1 MRTFWGKVLAIM
13 SKDILSELRSRDV
26 ASAIFVFSLLVI
38 VVFNFALEPGT
49 SKAVS
54 LAAGVLWVSF
64 AFAGVLGFNR
74 TFVQEKEKGCL
85 EGLLLA
91 PVDRGV
97 IYVGKML
104 GSFLFMLAVEAILL
118 PIFVA
123 LYGLPLHL
131 SQQAVILFLATLGFS
146 SVGTLFSALAVN
158 TRARE
163 IMLPLLFL
171 PVVVP
176 VLIAAV
182 KASTLVLMGE
192 GWGPILP
199 WLELIAAF
207 DAIFLTVSF
216 LVFEFVL
223 EE

>member
-1 MRTFWGKVLAIM
+1 MKAFWGKALAIM
-13 SKDILSELRSRDV
+13 SKDLLSELRTRD
-26 ASAIFVFSLLVI
+26 AATAIFLFSLLVI
-38 VVFNFALEPGT
+38 VVFNFALEPGRG
-49 SKAVS
+49 KALS
-54 LAAGVLWVSF
+54 IAAGVLWVSF

-91 PVDRGV
+91 PVEREA
-97 IYVGKML
+97 IFVGKVL
-104 GSFLFMLAVEAILL
+104 GSLVFMLAVEAVIL
-118 PIFVA
+118 PIFAA
-123 LYGLPLHL
+123 LYSLPLRL
-131 SQQAVILFLATLGFS
+131 PQQAVILFLATLGFS

-158 TRARE
+158 TKARE

-171 PVVVP
+171 PIVVP

-182 KASTLVLMGE
+182 KASTLALMGE
-192 GWGPILP
+192 GWGVLLP

-207 DAIFLTVSF
+207 DALFLTVCF